1 MGRAGHASCARSMLG
16 ANATPSDNAS
26 PARCF
31 IAFSFCLG
39 NRQKQVSCRL
49 LEVLGSHGR
58 QPYAQYQ
65 NQALATTPRALG
77 RAGAARNGAV
87 SAFPPPCDHPPKTR
101 RACKPAG
108 RNTGSAVDFSL
119 ITPWWRYLFSCCRY
133 AFACAISGLVPPS
146 ASSTSFV

>member
-87 SAFPPPCDHPPKTR
+87 SAFPSSANSPADEAR
-101 RACKPAG
+101 LRARGAEYG
-108 RNTGSAVDFSL
+108 LDDVHFRL
-119 ITPWWRYLFSCCRY
+119 ITSW
-133 AFACAISGLVPPS
+133 
-146 ASSTSFV
+146 